1 MADTFKQIIVGVI
14 VGIVV
19 LAAGYYFFDDSKN
32 VGEDDFTIQQADG
45 KQYVVNDDGEK
56 ISDGFDSIEN
66 LGNGTVIGTTGG
78 KEFLIIIKE
87 DKAEVA
93 SPGFDDIKVTE
104 NGLVGVVEGNEIGIS
119 ETGEITSDVPENVQL
134 ETYED
139 VVKEDA
145 MMEGGENMNS
155 EEGSETAT
163 STDDGSVMQ
172 EENSEGTETNN
183 TGETQENTVSD
194 QTSEQ
199 TAE

>member
-87 DKAEVA
+87 DKAQVA

-199 TAE
+199 TTE

>member
-87 DKAEVA
+87 DKAQVA

-145 MMEGGENMNS
+145 MMEGGDNMNS

>member
-199 TAE
+199 TTE